1 MAASSF
7 ETRFALL
14 RMDEGG
20 TRTSIRH
27 ASRLG
32 PAKDFVGAA
41 YPKKVACNPK
51 PIVALKTAW
60 MVSNSKPLT
69 TVSTNGNIIRPTGSM
84 MLATKATHRTL
95 VRIG

>member
-1 MAASSF
+1 
-7 ETRFALL
+7 
-14 RMDEGG
+14 
-20 TRTSIRH
+20 
-27 ASRLG
+27 
-32 PAKDFVGAA
+32 
-41 YPKKVACNPK
+41 
-51 PIVALKTAW
+51 